1 MKDYVATF
9 HTHLSALMTCR
20 NLKNSGVDARMMP
33 VFRKLSSSCGTKNS
47 GVDARMMPVFRKL
60 SSSCGT
66 CVVYTADGPCLER
79 MDEDVEGVYE
89 ITGDERYTLLYQNE

>member
-9 HTHLSALMTCR
+9 HTHLSALLTSR
-20 NLKNSGVDARMMP
+20 NLRESD
-33 VFRKLSSSCGTKNS
+33 
-47 GVDARMMPVFRKL
+47 VDARMMPVFRKL

-66 CVVYTADGPCLER
+66 CVVYQAEGPCLEQ

-89 ITGDERYTLLYQNE
+89 IAGAEEYRLLYENE

>member
-33 VFRKLSSSCGTKNS
+33 VFRKLSSSCGT
-47 GVDARMMPVFRKL
+47 
-60 SSSCGT
+60 
-66 CVVYTADGPCLER
+66 CVVYRADEPRLEL

-89 ITGDERYTLLYQNE
+89 ITGDEQYTLLYQNE

>member
-9 HTHLSALMTCR
+9 HTHLSALMTDR
-20 NLKNSGVDARMMP
+20 NLKRAGVDARM
-33 VFRKLSSSCGTKNS
+33 K
-47 GVDARMMPVFRKL
+47 PVFRKL

-66 CVVYTADGPCLER
+66 CVVYRADGPWLES

-89 ITGDERYTLLYQNE
+89 IVGNEQYTLLYKNE

>member
-9 HTHLSALMTCR
+9 HTHLSALLTSR
-20 NLKNSGVDARMMP
+20 NL
-33 VFRKLSSSCGTKNS
+33 KNS

-66 CVVYTADGPCLER
+66 CVVYSAADPCLEQ

-89 ITGDERYTLLYQNE
+89 ITGDETYRLLYENE

>member
-9 HTHLSALMTCR
+9 HTHLSALMTNR
-20 NLKNSGVDARMMP
+20 NLQKSGV
-33 VFRKLSSSCGTKNS
+33 N
-47 GVDARMMPVFRKL
+47 ARMMPVFRKL

-66 CVVYTADGPCLER
+66 CVVYRAEGPRLEQ

-89 ITGDERYTLLYQNE
+89 ITGAEEYRLLYKNE

>member
-33 VFRKLSSSCGTKNS
+33 VFRKLSSSCGT
-47 GVDARMMPVFRKL
+47 
-60 SSSCGT
+60 
-66 CVVYTADGPCLER
+66 CVVYVAAGPCLEQ

-89 ITGDERYTLLYQNE
+89 ITGNEQYTLLYRNE

>member
-9 HTHLSALMTCR
+9 HTHLSALMTDR
-20 NLKNSGVDARMMP
+20 NLKSAGVP
-33 VFRKLSSSCGTKNS
+33 
-47 GVDARMMPVFRKL
+47 ARMMPVFRKL

-66 CVVYTADGPCLER
+66 CVVYLADGPCLEQ

-89 ITGDERYTLLYQNE
+89 IIGDETYRILYQNE

>member
-1 MKDYVATF
+1 MMEYVATF
-9 HTHLSALMTCR
+9 HTHLSALMTNR
-20 NLKNSGVDARMMP
+20 NLRAA
-33 VFRKLSSSCGTKNS
+33 

-66 CVVYTADGPCLER
+66 CVVYASEGPCLEQ

-89 ITGDERYTLLYQNE
+89 ITGDEQYTLLFQNE